1 MWLIKIFLFTLQ
13 WQNDDRLWLEL
24 YFILAL
30 EVALVAFHAI
40 CYLSMCKIWQVVDS
54 HWEHSFV
61 NSLGCF
67 IIGLLYG
74 LFDRG
79 NLMNTNL
86 KLFLTVGFC
95 GGFTTFST
103 FMGDNFQLI
112 KAENF
117 FYSSVYLGASII
129 CGYLLL
135 FLGYSL
141 IKLI

>member
-1 MWLIKIFLFTLQ
+1 MGELTHKAARAAFGGAIDLAMRKM
-13 WQNDDRLWLEL
+13 DKDRE
-24 YFILAL
+24 
-30 EVALVAFHAI
+30 
-40 CYLSMCKIWQVVDS
+40 K
-54 HWEHSFV
+54 
-61 NSLGCF
+61 
-67 IIGLLYG
+67 GLLD
-74 LFDRG
+74 LVD
-79 NLMNTNL
+79 
-86 KLFLTVGFC
+86 LTER
-95 GGFTTFST
+95 

>member
-1 MWLIKIFLFTLQ
+1 MIRTLFYIGIGSCTGGISRYLLSKYV
-13 WQNDDRLWLEL
+13 QNMTSSG
-24 YFILAL
+24 FPIGT
-30 EVALVAFHAI
+30 F
-40 CYLSMCKIWQVVDS
+40 M
-54 HWEHSFV
+54 V
-61 NSLGCF
+61 NIIGCF

-112 KAENF
+112 KAGNF
-117 FYSSVYLGASII
+117 FYCSLYMAASIF

>member
-1 MWLIKIFLFTLQ
+1 MIRTLFYIGIGSCTGGISRYLLSKYV
-13 WQNDDRLWLEL
+13 QNMTSSG
-24 YFILAL
+24 FPIGT
-30 EVALVAFHAI
+30 F
-40 CYLSMCKIWQVVDS
+40 M
-54 HWEHSFV
+54 V
-61 NSLGCF
+61 NIIGCF

-112 KAENF
+112 KAGNF
-117 FYSSVYLGASII
+117 FYCSVYMAASII
-129 CGYLLL
+129 CGYLFL
-135 FLGYSL
+135 FLAYSL

>member
-1 MWLIKIFLFTLQ
+1 MIKTLFYIGIGSFAGGVSRYLISKYVQNMTSSGFPLGTL
-13 WQNDDRLWLEL
+13 
-24 YFILAL
+24 
-30 EVALVAFHAI
+30 
-40 CYLSMCKIWQVVDS
+40 
-54 HWEHSFV
+54 FV
-61 NSLGCF
+61 NILGCF

-112 KAENF
+112 KAGNF
-117 FYSSVYLGASII
+117 FYCSVYMAASII
-129 CGYLLL
+129 CGYLFL

>member
-1 MWLIKIFLFTLQ
+1 MIRTLFYIGIGSFTGGISRYLLSKYV
-13 WQNDDRLWLEL
+13 QNMTSSG
-24 YFILAL
+24 FPIGT
-30 EVALVAFHAI
+30 F
-40 CYLSMCKIWQVVDS
+40 M
-54 HWEHSFV
+54 V
-61 NSLGCF
+61 NIIGCF

-112 KAENF
+112 KAGNF
-117 FYSSVYLGASII
+117 FYCSLYMAASIF
-129 CGYLLL
+129 CGCIVT
-135 FLGYSL
+135 GKQ
-141 IKLI
+141 IGRAHV

>member
-1 MWLIKIFLFTLQ
+1 MIRTLFYIGIGSCTGGISRYLFSKYV
-13 WQNDDRLWLEL
+13 QNMTSSG
-24 YFILAL
+24 FPIGT
-30 EVALVAFHAI
+30 F
-40 CYLSMCKIWQVVDS
+40 M
-54 HWEHSFV
+54 V
-61 NSLGCF
+61 NIIGCF

-112 KAENF
+112 KAGNF
-117 FYSSVYLGASII
+117 FYCSVYMAASII
-129 CGYLLL
+129 CGYLFL

>member
-1 MWLIKIFLFTLQ
+1 MSVSLTKFINLIKEILFVG
-13 WQNDDRLWLEL
+13 
-24 YFILAL
+24 IG
-30 EVALVAFHAI
+30 
-40 CYLSMCKIWQVVDS
+40 S
-54 HWEHSFV
+54 
-61 NSLGCF
+61 SLGGIVRYLISKYLLNVTGSSFPIGTLIVNLLGCL

-86 KLFLTVGFC
+86 RLFLTVGFC

-112 KAENF
+112 KAGNL
-117 FYSSVYLGASII
+117 FYSSVYLAASII

>member
-1 MWLIKIFLFTLQ
+1 MIRTLFYIGIGSFTGGISRYLLSKYV
-13 WQNDDRLWLEL
+13 QNMTSSG
-24 YFILAL
+24 FPIGT
-30 EVALVAFHAI
+30 F
-40 CYLSMCKIWQVVDS
+40 M
-54 HWEHSFV
+54 V
-61 NSLGCF
+61 NIIGCS

-112 KAENF
+112 KAGNF
-117 FYSSVYLGASII
+117 FYCSLYMAASIF

>member
-1 MWLIKIFLFTLQ
+1 MIRTLFYIGIGSCTGGISRYLLSKYV
-13 WQNDDRLWLEL
+13 QNMTRSG
-24 YFILAL
+24 FPIGT
-30 EVALVAFHAI
+30 F
-40 CYLSMCKIWQVVDS
+40 M
-54 HWEHSFV
+54 V
-61 NSLGCF
+61 NIIGCF

-112 KAENF
+112 KAGNF
-117 FYSSVYLGASII
+117 FYCSVYMAASII
-129 CGYLLL
+129 CGYLFL

>member
-1 MWLIKIFLFTLQ
+1 MIRTLFYIGLGSCTGGISRYLLSKYV
-13 WQNDDRLWLEL
+13 QNMTSSG
-24 YFILAL
+24 FPIGT
-30 EVALVAFHAI
+30 F
-40 CYLSMCKIWQVVDS
+40 M
-54 HWEHSFV
+54 V
-61 NSLGCF
+61 NIIGCF

-112 KAENF
+112 KAGNF
-117 FYSSVYLGASII
+117 FYCSLYMAASIF

>member
-1 MWLIKIFLFTLQ
+1 MIRTLFYIGLGSCTGGISRYLLSKYV
-13 WQNDDRLWLEL
+13 QNMTSSGFPLGT
-24 YFILAL
+24 FI
-30 EVALVAFHAI
+30 
-40 CYLSMCKIWQVVDS
+40 
-54 HWEHSFV
+54 V
-61 NSLGCF
+61 NILGCF

-112 KAENF
+112 KAGNF
-117 FYSSVYLGASII
+117 FYCSLYMAASIF

>member
-1 MWLIKIFLFTLQ
+1 MIRTLFYIGIGSCTGGISRYLLSKYV
-13 WQNDDRLWLEL
+13 QNMTSSG
-24 YFILAL
+24 FPIGT
-30 EVALVAFHAI
+30 F
-40 CYLSMCKIWQVVDS
+40 M
-54 HWEHSFV
+54 V
-61 NSLGCF
+61 NIIGCF

-74 LFDRG
+74 LFDCG

-112 KAENF
+112 KAGNF
-117 FYSSVYLGASII
+117 FYCSVYMAASII
-129 CGYLLL
+129 CGYLFL

>member
-1 MWLIKIFLFTLQ
+1 MIRTLFYIGIGSCTGGISRYLLSKYV
-13 WQNDDRLWLEL
+13 QNMTSSG
-24 YFILAL
+24 FPIGT
-30 EVALVAFHAI
+30 F
-40 CYLSMCKIWQVVDS
+40 M
-54 HWEHSFV
+54 V
-61 NSLGCF
+61 NIIGCF

-112 KAENF
+112 KAGNF
-117 FYSSVYLGASII
+117 FYCSVYMTASII
-129 CGYLLL
+129 CGYLFL